1 MYDIKND
8 ISLHINSLGKTLG
21 KSFRF
26 YTISAWEYTISAW
39 EFFLNLFFMSEEEM
53 YFAL

>member
-26 YTISAWEYTISAW
+26 YTISAWE
-39 EFFLNLFFMSEEEM
+39 FFLNLFFMSEEEM